1 MPGRKNTETAR
12 LKELMTIPGV
22 GPSIAQDLWE
32 LGLRKVVDL
41 KGASPE
47 ALYAAH
53 CDAKGM
59 TIDRCWLYVAR
70 CAVYFASTK
79 RHDPEKL
86 KWWNWKDK
94 EGEKGGAGER
104 AKGKREKK
112 KK

>member
-1 MPGRKNTETAR
+1 MPSRRSVDRAQ
-12 LKELMTIPGV
+12 LKDLMIIPGV
-22 GPSIAQDLWE
+22 GLSIARDLWE
-32 LGLRKVVDL
+32 LGLRKAADL

-70 CAVYFASTK
+70 CAVYFATTR

-86 KWWNWKDK
+86 KWWNWKD
-94 EGEKGGAGER
+94 GG
-104 AKGKREKK
+104 K
-112 KK
+112 

>member
-1 MPGRKNTETAR
+1 MAVRRGVEKNQ

-22 GPSIAQDLWE
+22 GPSIARDLWE
-32 LGLRKVVDL
+32 LGLRKVADL
-41 KGASPE
+41 KGSSPE

-70 CAVYFASTK
+70 CAVYFASTE

-86 KWWNWKDK
+86 KWWNWKDGRK
-94 EGEKGGAGER
+94 
-104 AKGKREKK
+104 
-112 KK
+112 